1 MKKGIGVSSRKTLYI
16 EHIIFMIADTHI
28 KQKPDRNNNLALL
41 LCPEQDSN
49 LHTVTGTTPSK

>member
-1 MKKGIGVSSRKTLYI
+1 MLKVINFKKGFYIQKGVK
-16 EHIIFMIADTHI
+16 
-28 KQKPDRNNNLALL
+28 KPKPDCLNNLVLK